1 MCLCGRG
8 SRQQQCRNQH
18 THFRLNSGTRH
29 GFLACFHVDVTFWF
43 PELRPGFHFGIL
55 ASILP
60 FDFGLPTI
68 LHPCWLGSAFVFRV
82 TIPEAQLILLPR
94 TKVNTIWGGRKL
106 TNRVHAGAASILI
119 LGGGMPA
126 SSGYDRP
133 SICPRREPDAI
144 LRRKRGPATVSYAET
159 LYPKINMG
167 WAELSPQAAPAT
179 FTLAGARAPVR
190 NFSRQSRQAKLM
202 DRTTS

>member
-1 MCLCGRG
+1 MGGAETYESRARG
-8 SRQQQCRNQH
+8 HS
-18 THFRLNSGTRH
+18 
-29 GFLACFHVDVTFWF
+29 
-43 PELRPGFHFGIL
+43 
-55 ASILP
+55 
-60 FDFGLPTI
+60 
-68 LHPCWLGSAFVFRV
+68 
-82 TIPEAQLILLPR
+82 
-94 TKVNTIWGGRKL
+94 
-106 TNRVHAGAASILI
+106 SILI
-119 LGGGMPA
+119 LGRMPA